1 MDEHP
6 TREQGE
12 QLRAAG
18 YTAISTLNGILML
31 RSGVSRPW
39 RETFDELER
48 DDSDVYGSRAWRR
61 TTPKKA
67 T

>member
-6 TREQGE
+6 TGE
-12 QLRAAG
+12 QVERLRAAG
-18 YTAISTLNGILML
+18 YTAVSTLNGILML

-39 RETFDELER
+39 REAFDELEQ

-61 TTPKKA
+61 TTPREA
-67 T
+67 A